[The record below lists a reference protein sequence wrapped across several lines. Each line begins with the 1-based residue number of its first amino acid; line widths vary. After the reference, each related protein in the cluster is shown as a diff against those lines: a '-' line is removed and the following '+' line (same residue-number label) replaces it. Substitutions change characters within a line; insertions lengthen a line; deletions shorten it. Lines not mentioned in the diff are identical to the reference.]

1 MDILFFSLLTNLLY
15 YFTGKV
21 FISHYKSDFNSQFY
35 TYFKGLIIISFIAL
49 ILNFFTKLSP
59 IINTILFII
68 VLFFFLI
75 KTKLKINN
83 NELYFLIFSTLITF
97 TLICFSTINR
107 PDAGLYHL
115 PYISLLNDYKI
126 ILGTTNI
133 HFRFGHTSIMQ
144 YLSAINNNI
153 LFKDIGVVIPLASV
167 VSFFYMYFLND
178 IWSVIKKKNLP
189 NISNFFSLFI
199 ILYISFK
206 LTRYSGFGNDAV
218 PHLTL
223 FYLVS
228 YILKNEFKKISIN
241 KTLLISLFIFINKP
255 TLAIVFIIP
264 TIIFLIKENLVLKKL
279 FNLSFSFPLIFL
291 YLWLIKNLLIS
302 GCILYP
308 VKLTCIDKLPW
319 TDKTQIIN
327 VDTSSQAWSKG
338 WPNRKN
344 KNISMADFNKN
355 FNWIEAWSSNHL
367 KYILKIIIPYITV
380 LSIITICIR
389 RFYCSI
395 KKVDNDLN
403 NRILMLISTCFLG
416 TISFFLIFPLYR
428 YGYSYLISLVALLVL
443 LAVKNYTFTVKSKNL
458 FKYIFFISILLFSA
472 KQFQKIYNNKQGE
485 IWPNIYTLSDNKKIN
500 EYKIIKLK
508 GDFVYYLVI
517 SGDFLCMYSKSPCT
531 TYLIKDNVKH
541 EKLLGYSS
549 LNLNK

>member
-178 IWSVIKKKNLP
+178 IWSVIKKKK
-189 NISNFFSLFI
+189 S
-199 ILYISFK
+199 
-206 LTRYSGFGNDAV
+206 T
-218 PHLTL
+218 
-223 FYLVS
+223 
-228 YILKNEFKKISIN
+228 
-241 KTLLISLFIFINKP
+241 
-255 TLAIVFIIP
+255 
-264 TIIFLIKENLVLKKL
+264 
-279 FNLSFSFPLIFL
+279 
-291 YLWLIKNLLIS
+291 
-302 GCILYP
+302 
-308 VKLTCIDKLPW
+308 
-319 TDKTQIIN
+319 
-327 VDTSSQAWSKG
+327 
-338 WPNRKN
+338 
-344 KNISMADFNKN
+344 
-355 FNWIEAWSSNHL
+355 
-367 KYILKIIIPYITV
+367 KY
-380 LSIITICIR
+380 
-389 RFYCSI
+389 
-395 KKVDNDLN
+395 
-403 NRILMLISTCFLG
+403 
-416 TISFFLIFPLYR
+416 
-428 YGYSYLISLVALLVL
+428 
-443 LAVKNYTFTVKSKNL
+443 
-458 FKYIFFISILLFSA
+458 
-472 KQFQKIYNNKQGE
+472 
-485 IWPNIYTLSDNKKIN
+485 
-500 EYKIIKLK
+500 
-508 GDFVYYLVI
+508 
-517 SGDFLCMYSKSPCT
+517 
-531 TYLIKDNVKH
+531 
-541 EKLLGYSS
+541 
-549 LNLNK
+549 